1 MKKQYLLLYI
11 AALLLLPA
19 CTGESRRMQALLEQA
34 EEMNRTDQPFLSD
47 SIGKALVRHYDHWWH
62 SRNLRMR
69 AYYML
74 GCAYRD
80 MGEAPAAI
88 HYYNIAA
95 EQADTTSKKC
105 DYATLFRVYGQ
116 MAMIYGQQNMPQE
129 ELSAWDAYS
138 KYALLSGDTLNNIY
152 GYAMKGGPY
161 YVLND
166 TMMVVHIAN
175 NAHEMYLKHGYVKQ
189 ASDVY
194 HNIIYIYLKNR
205 KNEDAKPLMDSFEKE
220 SGVFDKDGNIES
232 GRELYYSFKG
242 LYYLG
247 TNKIDSAE
255 YFYRKLSTTD
265 YHYEANKGLFAI
277 YQQKQ
282 NVDSVIKYASTTIDA
297 LIQWETKRQAN
308 AVIQSSAMYKY
319 ERNQNAAIRS
329 AQRAERYKVCS
340 LFILLLVF
348 FLFRHYRK
356 RIKQEKE
363 KLQLLNQQ
371 YLDATREH
379 ELLVEEFQ
387 ILKRNYNNSDK
398 NAETMALM
406 EKKQQHIAQ
415 LEKNLKKYQSELN
428 LLSYKKREELLT
440 RNEVITYFN
449 NKKDITPNWEVP
461 RPEKWKSL
469 MDVYAKYMPHVV
481 AKMDKAE
488 LSKQERL
495 VTILTYLK
503 VNPSVIAHLLG
514 TSCSRVSNA
523 KKNVCRKLFAEEDSR
538 KLRERLIDLECEN
551 EVKIL
556 YISENK

>member
-1 MKKQYLLLYI
+1 MKTKHIFYCIFCVLMF
-11 AALLLLPA
+11 AA
-19 CTGESRRMQALLEQA
+19 CSGGDYERQLERF
-34 EEMNRTDQPFLSD
+34 EEMNRTDVPLCVDSVQP
-47 SIGKALVRHYDHWWH
+47 LVRHYDHWWH
-62 SRNLRMR
+62 SRNHRMR

-80 MGEAPAAI
+80 QGEAPAAI
-88 HYYNIAA
+88 HYYNIAT
-95 EQADTTSKKC
+95 EQADTASSEC

-205 KNEDAKPLMDSFEKE
+205 KYEDAKLLMDSFEKE

-277 YQQKQ
+277 YQLEQ

-319 ERNQNAAIRS
+319 ERNQNAAIRN
-329 AQRAERYKVCS
+329 AQKAERYKVGS
-340 LFILLLVF
+340 LFIFMVSLY
-348 FLFRHYRK
+348 LFWHYRK
-356 RIKQEKE
+356 RTKQQKE

-371 YLDATREH
+371 YLDTKSEYAQ
-379 ELLVEEFQ
+379 LVEEFQ
-387 ILKRNYNNSDK
+387 ILKRSYNSPETS
-398 NAETMALM
+398 AETKVLI
-406 EKKQQHIAQ
+406 EKKQQRIVQ
-415 LEKNLKKYQSELN
+415 LERILKKYQSELH
-428 LLSYKKREELLT
+428 LLDYKEREKLLT
-440 RNEVITYFN
+440 NNEVVVFLN
-449 NKKDITPNWEVP
+449 NKKNITPNWKAP
-461 RPEKWKSL
+461 RPEKWKAL
-469 MDVYAKYMPHVV
+469 LDIYAKYMPHVFANMNKV
-481 AKMDKAE
+481 S

-495 VTILTYLK
+495 VTILTHLN
-503 VNPSVIAHLLG
+503 VNPSDIAHLLE
-514 TSCSRVSNA
+514 TSSSRVSNA
-523 KKNVCRKLFAEEDSR
+523 KKDACRKLFADEDSG

-551 EVKIL
+551 EVNFFIDG
-556 YISENK
+556 